1 MPVTIKGPTPTE
13 ALPVAET
20 EEFKDLLN
28 QIEQAKSVLNQ
39 LGSQIVAIEAK
50 MKPNTNKGAYLPAA
64 SSTSV
69 EEATYQESIAEMQRI
84 AGLR

>member
-1 MPVTIKGPTPTE
+1 MPVSIKGPPPTE

-20 EEFKDLLN
+20 EEFKDLLQ
-28 QIEQAKSVLNQ
+28 QIEQAKSLLNQ

-69 EEATYQESIAEMQRI
+69 EEANYQESIAEMQRI

>member
-1 MPVTIKGPTPTE
+1 MPISIMKEPATE

-20 EEFKDLLN
+20 EEFKDLLK

-39 LGSQIVAIEAK
+39 IGSQIVAIEAK

-69 EEATYQESIAEMQRI
+69 EEAKYQESIEEMRRI

>member
-1 MPVTIKGPTPTE
+1 MPISIMKEPATE

-20 EEFKDLLN
+20 EEFKELLK
-28 QIEQAKSVLNQ
+28 QVEQAKSLLNQ

-69 EEATYQESIAEMQRI
+69 EETDYQESIAEMRRI
-84 AGLR
+84 AGIK

>member
-1 MPVTIKGPTPTE
+1 MPISIMKEPATE

-20 EEFKDLLN
+20 EEFKELLK
-28 QIEQAKSVLNQ
+28 QVEQAKSLLNQ

-69 EEATYQESIAEMQRI
+69 EEAKYQESIAEMQRI

>member
-1 MPVTIKGPTPTE
+1 MPVVIKGPPPTE

-20 EEFKDLLN
+20 EEFKDLLK

-69 EEATYQESIAEMQRI
+69 EEAKYQESIAEMQRI